1 MPMPVP
7 MPVPGPVPARV
18 FAQRPEPLHAARIL
32 GAPGFGDAPVPG
44 ATYCATGDTT
54 ETEEEEEDEGRGVF
68 VGMTEEEEEEDESC
82 GIGTG
87 DTTEEEEQGCGDTT
101 ETEEEEDKRAA
112 SWHDMHLALR
122 AELMT
127 TGVPSRR
134 SWEWLRSQVQGPMNG
149 GVQEYRARML
159 DDMLRHAGYSL
170 PRSRRRRASNK
181 QTAPRVQ

>member
-1 MPMPVP
+1 MPTPVTAPVP
-7 MPVPGPVPARV
+7 VTASARV

-32 GAPGFGDAPVPG
+32 AAPGFGDAPVPG
-44 ATYCATGDTT
+44 TTYCATGDTT
-54 ETEEEEEDEGRGVF
+54 ETEEEEEDEGRGV
-68 VGMTEEEEEEDESC
+68 VGGMTEEEDDSC
-82 GIGTG
+82 GVVVGTG

-122 AELMT
+122 AELTT

-181 QTAPRVQ
+181 QTALRVQ